1 MRVTSLGYES
11 ESRGVGSGEEE
22 EEEEEDGKV
31 SDERGNVLLE
41 TGHIGEESKIGG
53 WGEDR
58 LRRYPLSQVRTSLA
72 YTPLKIRCLYRSN
85 MIA

>member
-22 EEEEEDGKV
+22 EEDGKESDKRGYV
-31 SDERGNVLLE
+31 SLE
-41 TGHIGEESKIGG
+41 TGHIGEESQIGG

-58 LRRYPLSQVRTSLA
+58 LRRYPLSHVRTSLA
-72 YTPLKIRCLYRSN
+72 YTPLKIGCLYRSN